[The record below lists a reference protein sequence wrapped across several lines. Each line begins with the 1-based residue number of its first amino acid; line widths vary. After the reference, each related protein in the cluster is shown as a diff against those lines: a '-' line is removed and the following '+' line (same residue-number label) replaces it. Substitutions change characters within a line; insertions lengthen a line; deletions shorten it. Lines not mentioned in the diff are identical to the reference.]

1 MADSRLPTGP
11 RFLEPHLRQRVSE
24 KTLKKYRD
32 EILPLSVWS
41 LERQCHSETAEEWD
55 DLFVEYLLPPR
66 LEPSKILYA
75 SGWSRVLLSEVPQPT
90 LLVPRRVS
98 GWETG
103 AQVRH
108 TVPLGKGVAKLIMV
122 HSASC

>member
-1 MADSRLPTGP
+1 MADSRLQTGP

-32 EILPLSVWS
+32 ELLPFSVWS
-41 LERQCHSETAEEWD
+41 LERQYHPETAEEWD
-55 DLFVEYLLPPR
+55 DLLVEYLYCHPALSRAKFSTLVAGVEVFFQRFRNR
-66 LEPSKILYA
+66 LSWCH
-75 SGWSRVLLSEVPQPT
+75 GVL
-90 LLVPRRVS
+90 S

-108 TVPLGKGVAKLIMV
+108 TVPLCG
-122 HSASC
+122 